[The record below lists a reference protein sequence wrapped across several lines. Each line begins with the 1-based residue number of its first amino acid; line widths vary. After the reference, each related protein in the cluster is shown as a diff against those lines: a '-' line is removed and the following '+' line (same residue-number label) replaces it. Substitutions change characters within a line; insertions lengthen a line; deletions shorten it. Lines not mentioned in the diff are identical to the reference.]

1 MVTSLMF
8 GVLLTLQ
15 PPQFPVAGFRQS
27 VAALSLPADRPL
39 VILPSQGETH
49 RLRNAVIGGV
59 IGGVA
64 GVVTCTAISN
74 AIDDP
79 GTGFSTCTTNG
90 YLLFR
95 LGGFGLGAL
104 IGALIK

>member
-1 MVTSLMF
+1 MV
-8 GVLLTLQ
+8 
-15 PPQFPVAGFRQS
+15 
-27 VAALSLPADRPL
+27 LPA
-39 VILPSQGETH
+39 QGESH
-49 RLRNAVIGGV
+49 RLRNALIGGV

-74 AIDDP
+74 ATNDP
-79 GTGFSTCTTNG
+79 GTGFSTCTTKG
-90 YLLFR
+90 YLLFG